1 MAMESESDAAEQASS
16 SSISP
21 SARVPVL
28 RAGTRR
34 SHAFG
39 FGFSLPMS
47 VFLGV
52 RRHSVV

>member
-1 MAMESESDAAEQASS
+1 MESESDAAEQASS